1 MRKAWMNNPHTLP
14 RLRKQLVELRR
25 QMEDNK
31 AGMGKASNEASR
43 EKYYKAIGQ
52 TQHAIDILKN
62 DIERVEDKNYHLM

>member
-1 MRKAWMNNPHTLP
+1 
-14 RLRKQLVELRR
+14 
-25 QMEDNK
+25 MEVNK

-62 DIERVEDKNYHLM
+62 DIEHVEDKNYYLM